1 MILNPQKTQVKD
13 RPLLPPLPPKPRKEK
28 RAPRFGKRTATLLG
42 LCALLVASSV
52 WASINRPTEVVS
64 LPVTRATPPP
74 ASVSSTE
81 LPQPTPATTISSFT
95 VYREQM
101 DAARVN
107 ATRMLDELISDT
119 NTDATTL
126 QQAQKE
132 KLDLAKAESA
142 EAVLRGLL
150 AVRGYGESYVTVRPG
165 SVNVVIRNTELTA
178 AQTASILEMVT
189 RETGELP
196 ENVKIVPAK

>member
-1 MILNPQKTQVKD
+1 
-13 RPLLPPLPPKPRKEK
+13 
-28 RAPRFGKRTATLLG
+28 
-42 LCALLVASSV
+42 
-52 WASINRPTEVVS
+52 
-64 LPVTRATPPP
+64 
-74 ASVSSTE
+74 
-81 LPQPTPATTISSFT
+81 
-95 VYREQM
+95 M